1 MTLFPSMVKY
11 GVMTILVDF
20 QLVYMIEFI
29 EEMVDAI
36 ISRKMLANLD

>member
-1 MTLFPSMVKY
+1 MVKY

-36 ISRKMLANLD
+36 ISQKMLANLD